1 MDKITTVLNDHFIEM
16 FNKILTEGNP
26 LDKQLQKDPTA
37 NDYFKDKINDLCE
50 RETQLEK
57 DKKRVLENLLAAYKM
72 VKKRNYFNTEQSVTA
87 RRGAEMVTINSIFWD
102 SNNIIANISY
112 SDGSDIN
119 LPLEYLNFEYLT
131 LITRIYAYLFNAHE
145 HRS

>member
-1 MDKITTVLNDHFIEM
+1 MDKIATVLNNHFTEM

-37 NDYFKDKINDLCE
+37 NDYFQDKINDLCE
-50 RETQLEK
+50 RENQLEK
-57 DKKRVLENLLAAYKM
+57 DKKDVLKNLLAAYKM
-72 VKKRNYFNTEQSVTA
+72 VKKRNYFNTKQSVIA
-87 RRGAEMVTINSIFWD
+87 QRGAEIVTINSIFWD

-131 LITRIYAYLFNAHE
+131 LITRIYAYLFSTHE

>member
-1 MDKITTVLNDHFIEM
+1 MDKITTILNNHFTEM
-16 FNKILTEGNP
+16 FNKILTEGNH

-50 RETQLEK
+50 RENQLEK

-72 VKKRNYFNTEQSVTA
+72 VKKRNYFNTEQSITA

-112 SDGSDIN
+112 SNGSDIN

-131 LITRIYAYLFNAHE
+131 LITRIYVYLFNAHE